1 MYARS
6 SMLQGDPQKVDAG
19 IAYMRDEVMPMLQ
32 QLDGFIGMSMLVAR
46 DTGRGIVTTAW
57 QSAEA
62 MRDSEDA
69 VLDARKQAAARVG
82 SGAPTID
89 RWEIAVMHR
98 AHEGH
103 DGECARVIWNEGDP
117 ANADEN
123 LSRFRTQMLPR
134 IEQLP
139 GFCSLSL
146 LIDRD
151 RGRSAI
157 TVTYDSR
164 QEMQQVSEQAAA
176 LRDEF
181 SRTQHTHVV
190 DIAEFDVVLRH
201 LRVPELV

>member
-1 MYARS
+1 M
-6 SMLQGDPQKVDAG
+6 GN
-19 IAYMRDEVMPMLQ
+19 
-32 QLDGFIGMSMLVAR
+32 
-46 DTGRGIVTTAW
+46 
-57 QSAEA
+57 
-62 MRDSEDA
+62 SEDA
-69 VLDARKQAAARVG
+69 VLDARQQAAARVG

-123 LSRFRTQMLPR
+123 LSRFRTEMLPR

-164 QEMQQVSEQAAA
+164 QEMQRVSAQAAA
-176 LRDEF
+176 LREEF
-181 SRTQHTHVV
+181 SRTQHTRVV

>member
-32 QLDGFIGMSMLVAR
+32 RLDGFVGMSMLVAR

-62 MRDSEDA
+62 MGNSEDA
-69 VLDARKQAAARVG
+69 VLDARQQAAARVG

-123 LSRFRTQMLPR
+123 LSRFRTEMLPR

-164 QEMQQVSEQAAA
+164 QEMQRVSAQAAA
-176 LRDEF
+176 LREEF
-181 SRTQHTHVV
+181 SRTQHTRVV